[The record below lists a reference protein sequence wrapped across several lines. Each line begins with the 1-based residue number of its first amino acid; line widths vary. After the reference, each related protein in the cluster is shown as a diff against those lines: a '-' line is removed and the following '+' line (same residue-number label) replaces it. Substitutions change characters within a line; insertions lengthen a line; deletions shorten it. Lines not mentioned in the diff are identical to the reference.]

1 MIFQVT
7 IANVGRTIDCG
18 ADEPVLHAAIRAGI
32 DYPYACATGN
42 CAVCITELRAG
53 EVDMLPYGDG
63 ALSLARK
70 RDGKVLGCRA
80 RPRSDL
86 EVTWLGR
93 GRR

>member
-1 MIFQVT
+1 MAFRVT
-7 IANVGRTIDCG
+7 IANAGRTIECG
-18 ADEPVLHAAIRAGI
+18 ADEPVLHAAIRGGI

-42 CAVCITELRAG
+42 CAVCITELKSGVVR
-53 EVDMLPYGDG
+53 MLPHGDG
-63 ALSLARK
+63 ALSMAQK
-70 RDGKVLGCRA
+70 MDGKMLACRA